1 MCKNC
6 HFLREK
12 KEKIDRGAY
21 KGTTQR
27 YKSPAGFAMLPSGA
41 IYLLCDIPLGRDEEL
56 YHIAPS
62 EARYFTIRD
71 SISFQALREQS
82 ISFY

>member
-12 KEKIDRGAY
+12 KEKIDRGNYEVA
-21 KGTTQR
+21 TQR
-27 YKSPAGFAMLPSGA
+27 YKSHAGFAIFPLGA
-41 IYLLCDIPLGRDEEL
+41 IYLFCDIPLGRVGEL

-62 EARYFTIRD
+62 EARYFTICD